1 MSRSNTTRRSAI
13 LNALADKFKEI
24 DGSGAFKARLDGN
37 VETRMK
43 FWDEIE
49 QYPAVHMAAGAET
62 REYWGGGNKW
72 RFLTITIRAYV
83 NAEDP
88 IEELEELLEDIETVI
103 DANNSLTYQQ
113 LGTDAGVSQFT
124 VISIDTDEGV
134 LAPLGIGEMI
144 LEARYEEK
152 IMKFLGI
159 LILAV
164 SLVTSQRLRHSCFSL
179 GRWKNICY
187 WHNRC
192 CSNWYFSNS

>member
-1 MSRSNTTRRSAI
+1 MARSNTTRRGAI
-13 LNALADKFKEI
+13 LTALATEFKNI
-24 DGSGAFKARLDGN
+24 DGSGSYKARLDGN

-62 REYWGGGNKW
+62 REYYGGGQKW

-88 IEELEELLEDIETVI
+88 IEELEELLEDLETVI
-103 DANNSLTYQQ
+103 DSSNNLTYKQ
-113 LGTDAGVSQFT
+113 LGTDAGIIQLT

-144 LEARYEEK
+144 IEARY
-152 IMKFLGI
+152 
-159 LILAV
+159 
-164 SLVTSQRLRHSCFSL
+164 
-179 GRWKNICY
+179 
-187 WHNRC
+187 
-192 CSNWYFSNS
+192 

>member
-1 MSRSNTTRRSAI
+1 MSRSNTTRRGAI
-13 LNALADKFKEI
+13 LTALADKFKEI
-24 DGSGAFKARLDGN
+24 DGSGNYKARLDNN

-72 RFLTITIRAYV
+72 RFLNIAIRAYV

-103 DANNSLTYQQ
+103 DANNSLTYSQ
-113 LGTDAGVSQFT
+113 LGTNAGVTQFS
-124 VISIDTDEGV
+124 VLSISTDEGV

-144 LEARYEEK
+144 IEARY
-152 IMKFLGI
+152 
-159 LILAV
+159 
-164 SLVTSQRLRHSCFSL
+164 
-179 GRWKNICY
+179 
-187 WHNRC
+187 
-192 CSNWYFSNS
+192 

>member
-13 LNALADKFKEI
+13 VNALADKFKEI
-24 DGSGAFKARLDGN
+24 DGSGSFKTRLDNN
-37 VETRMK
+37 VETRLK

-49 QYPAVHMAAGAET
+49 QFPALHITAGSET
-62 REYWGGGNKW
+62 REYYGGGQKW

-83 NAEDP
+83 NNEDP

-103 DANNSLTYQQ
+103 DANNTLTYHQ

-144 LEARYEEK
+144 IEARY
-152 IMKFLGI
+152 
-159 LILAV
+159 
-164 SLVTSQRLRHSCFSL
+164 
-179 GRWKNICY
+179 
-187 WHNRC
+187 
-192 CSNWYFSNS
+192 

>member
-1 MSRSNTTRRSAI
+1 MARSNTTRRGAI
-13 LNALADKFKEI
+13 MNALATEFKNI
-24 DGSGAFKARLDGN
+24 DGSGSYKTRLDGN

-62 REYWGGGNKW
+62 REYYGGGQKW

-88 IEELEELLEDIETVI
+88 IEELEELLEDLETVI
-103 DANNSLTYQQ
+103 DSSNNLTYKQ
-113 LGTDAGVSQFT
+113 LGTDAGIIQLT

-144 LEARYEEK
+144 IEARY
-152 IMKFLGI
+152 
-159 LILAV
+159 
-164 SLVTSQRLRHSCFSL
+164 
-179 GRWKNICY
+179 
-187 WHNRC
+187 
-192 CSNWYFSNS
+192 

>member
-13 LNALADKFKEI
+13 LTALADKFKEI
-24 DGSGAFKARLDGN
+24 DGSGNYKARLDNN

-49 QYPAVHMAAGAET
+49 QYPAVHMAAGTET

-72 RFLTITIRAYV
+72 RFLNITIRAYV

-103 DANNSLTYQQ
+103 DANNSLTYRQ
-113 LGTDAGVSQFT
+113 LGTDAGVTQFS
-124 VISIDTDEGV
+124 VLSISTDEGV

-144 LEARYEEK
+144 IEARY
-152 IMKFLGI
+152 
-159 LILAV
+159 
-164 SLVTSQRLRHSCFSL
+164 
-179 GRWKNICY
+179 
-187 WHNRC
+187 
-192 CSNWYFSNS
+192 

>member
-1 MSRSNTTRRSAI
+1 MSRSNTTRRGAI
-13 LNALADKFKEI
+13 LTALADKFKEI
-24 DGSGAFKARLDGN
+24 DGSGNYKARLDNN

-72 RFLTITIRAYV
+72 RFLTIMIRAYV

-103 DANNSLTYQQ
+103 DANNSLTYRQ
-113 LGTDAGVSQFT
+113 LGTDAGVTQFS
-124 VISIDTDEGV
+124 VLSISTDEGV

-144 LEARYEEK
+144 IEARY
-152 IMKFLGI
+152 
-159 LILAV
+159 
-164 SLVTSQRLRHSCFSL
+164 
-179 GRWKNICY
+179 
-187 WHNRC
+187 
-192 CSNWYFSNS
+192 

>member
-1 MSRSNTTRRSAI
+1 MARSNTTRRSAI
-13 LNALADKFKEI
+13 LSALAEKFKEI
-24 DGSGAFKARLDGN
+24 DGSGNYKARLDNN

-49 QYPAVHMAAGAET
+49 QYPAIHMAGGSET
-62 REYWGGGNKW
+62 RQHYGGGQKW

-88 IEELEELLEDIETVI
+88 IQELEELLEDIETVI
-103 DANNSLTYQQ
+103 DANNSLTYHQ

-144 LEARYEEK
+144 IEARY
-152 IMKFLGI
+152 
-159 LILAV
+159 
-164 SLVTSQRLRHSCFSL
+164 
-179 GRWKNICY
+179 
-187 WHNRC
+187 
-192 CSNWYFSNS
+192 